1 LSLSLLAR
9 LISDCVFNFILGRYN
24 WRRGNPGS
32 QPPMAIP
39 TSELTGAAV
48 TAASRKPWYRV
59 LWVQVLVAIALAIV
73 LGYVDPVR
81 AVAMKPLG
89 DAFIRVITAIIT
101 LIIFCTVVTGI
112 AGMENLKKVGRVG
125 GMALIYF
132 EVVSTVALLI
142 GLVVGNV
149 VRPGSGFNVNVA
161 TLDAKAVSD
170 YAGQAKAQSVSDFL
184 LHIIPTTVFDAFAKG
199 DILEVVFVAL
209 LFGFALSAAG
219 ARAKPLVEFVDS
231 LTHVVFE
238 VTKILMK
245 FAPVGAFGAMAY
257 TVGKFGLASLG
268 PLVKLI
274 GTFWITSILFV
285 VIVLG
290 AIAWLAGFSI
300 FRFLAYIK
308 EEILLVLAV
317 SSSEIAIPTLMAK
330 LEKLGCSKSLVG
342 LVVPTGFTFNTDGT
356 SLYMT
361 LAALFVAQATNT
373 HLTLTQ
379 QITILA
385 VAVLTSK
392 GASGVQGASFIA
404 LVATLSVIPTIPVAG
419 MALILGID
427 RFMSM
432 FRALVNMIG
441 NGVATLVIARLDG
454 ELDRQTLRRNI
465 V

>member
-1 LSLSLLAR
+1 MATLLSA
-9 LISDCVFNFILGRYN
+9 
-24 WRRGNPGS
+24 
-32 QPPMAIP
+32 QAPPA
-39 TSELTGAAV
+39 S
-48 TAASRKPWYRV
+48 TAPSRKTPFYRE
-59 LWVQVLVAIALAIV
+59 LWVQVIVAIALAIV
-73 LGYVDPVR
+73 LGYVDPGR
-81 AVAMKPLG
+81 AIAMKPLG
-89 DAFIRVITAIIT
+89 DAFIRVITMIIT

-112 AGMENLKKVGRVG
+112 AGMENLKKVGRIG
-125 GMALIYF
+125 GMALLYF
-132 EVVSTVALLI
+132 EVVSTIALLI
-142 GLVVGNV
+142 GLLVGNV
-149 VRPGSGFNVNVA
+149 VRPGAGFNVSVA

-170 YAGQAKAQSVSDFL
+170 YAGQAKAQSVTEFL
-184 LHIIPTTVFDAFAKG
+184 LHIVPTTVVDAFAKG

-209 LFGFALSAAG
+209 LFGFALSSAG
-219 ARAKPLVEFVDS
+219 ARAKPLVEIIDS
-231 LTHVVFE
+231 LTQVVFE

-257 TVGKFGLASLG
+257 TVGKFGLSSLG
-268 PLVKLI
+268 PLAKLI
-274 GTFWITSILFV
+274 GTFWLTSTLFV
-285 VIVLG
+285 IVILG
-290 AIAWLAGFSI
+290 AIALLAGFNI
-300 FRFLAYIK
+300 IRFLAYIK

-361 LAALFVAQATNT
+361 MAALFVAQATNT

-379 QITILA
+379 QLTILA

-441 NGVATLVIARLDG
+441 NGVATLVLARWDG
-454 ELDRQTLRRNI
+454 ELDRKTLARNLT
-465 V
+465 

>member
-1 LSLSLLAR
+1 MTPA
-9 LISDCVFNFILGRYN
+9 V
-24 WRRGNPGS
+24 
-32 QPPMAIP
+32 P
-39 TSELTGAAV
+39 TSSEGV
-48 TAASRKPWYRV
+48 TPASGKSPWYRI
-59 LWVQVLVAIALAIV
+59 LWLQVLVAIALAIV
-73 LGYVDPVR
+73 LGYVDPAR
-81 AVAMKPLG
+81 GIAMKPLG
-89 DAFIRVITAIIT
+89 DAFIRLITMVIS
-101 LIIFCTVVTGI
+101 LIIFCTVVSGI

-125 GMALIYF
+125 GIALLYF
-132 EVVSTVALLI
+132 EIVSTVALMI
-142 GLVVGNV
+142 GLVVGNA
-149 VRPGSGFNVNVA
+149 VRPGNGFNVNVA
-161 TLDAKAVSD
+161 TLDTKAVSD
-170 YAGQAKAQSVSDFL
+170 YAGQAKAQSVTDFL
-184 LHIIPTTVFDAFAKG
+184 LHIIPTTAVDAFAKG

-209 LFGFALSAAG
+209 LFGFALSAVG
-219 ARAKPLVEFVDS
+219 DRARPVVAFVDS

-238 VTKILMK
+238 VTRILMK

-268 PLVKLI
+268 PLVRLI
-274 GTFWITSILFV
+274 GTFWLTSIFFV
-285 VIVLG
+285 LIVLG
-290 AIAWLAGFSI
+290 AICWAAGFSI
-300 FRFLAYIK
+300 FRFLTYIR

-379 QITILA
+379 QLTILA
-385 VAVLTSK
+385 VAILTSK

-441 NGVATLVIARLDG
+441 DGVATIVVARLNG
-454 ELDRQTLRRNI
+454 ELDRQTLQAKI

>member
-1 LSLSLLAR
+1 M
-9 LISDCVFNFILGRYN
+9 
-24 WRRGNPGS
+24 
-32 QPPMAIP
+32 QPPSSTLSAK
-39 TSELTGAAV
+39 AV
-48 TAASRKPWYRV
+48 ASPASGKLPFYRE
-59 LWVQVLVAIALAIV
+59 LWVQVLVAIALAVV
-73 LGYVDPVR
+73 LGYVDPTR
-81 AVAMKPLG
+81 AIAMKPLG
-89 DAFIRVITAIIT
+89 DAFIRVISMIIS

-125 GMALIYF
+125 GMALLYF
-132 EVVSTVALLI
+132 EVVSSIALLI
-142 GLVVGNV
+142 GLLVGNV
-149 VRPGSGFNVNVA
+149 VHPGSGFNVNVA
-161 TLDAKAVSD
+161 TLDAKAVAD
-170 YAGQAKAQSVSDFL
+170 YAGQAKAQSVTEFL
-184 LHIIPTTVFDAFAKG
+184 MHIIPTTVFDAFAKG
-199 DILEVVFVAL
+199 DILEVVFISL

-219 ARAKPLVEFVDS
+219 ARAKPLVDLVDS
-231 LTHVVFE
+231 LTQVVFD
-238 VTKILMK
+238 VTRLLMK

-268 PLVKLI
+268 PLAKLI
-274 GTFWITSILFV
+274 GAFWLTSVLFV

-290 AIAWLAGFSI
+290 AITWAAGFSI

-317 SSSEIAIPTLMAK
+317 SSSEIAIPNLMAK

-361 LAALFVAQATNT
+361 MAALFVAQATNT

-379 QITILA
+379 QLTILA
-385 VAVLTSK
+385 VAILTSK

-427 RFMSM
+427 RFLSM

-441 NGVATLVIARLDG
+441 NGVATLVLARWEG
-454 ELDRQTLRRNI
+454 ELQAEALRRNLI
-465 V
+465 RPAP